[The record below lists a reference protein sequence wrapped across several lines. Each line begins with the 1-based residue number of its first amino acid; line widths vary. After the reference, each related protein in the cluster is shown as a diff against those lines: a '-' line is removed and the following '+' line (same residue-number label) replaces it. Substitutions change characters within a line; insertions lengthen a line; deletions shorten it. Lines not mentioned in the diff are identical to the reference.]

1 MFYSV
6 EKCCAILMKLKD
18 LQINNNHNSVINN
31 ILVDMNNALFFGGG
45 DMGAGN
51 LIKIFTSLTKIMYI
65 LHYTNFFGISY
76 SIL

>member
-31 ILVDMNNALFFGGG
+31 ILVDMNNAFLGGG
-45 DMGAGN
+45 MGAGN

-65 LHYTNFFGISY
+65 LHYTNFFGIS
-76 SIL
+76 